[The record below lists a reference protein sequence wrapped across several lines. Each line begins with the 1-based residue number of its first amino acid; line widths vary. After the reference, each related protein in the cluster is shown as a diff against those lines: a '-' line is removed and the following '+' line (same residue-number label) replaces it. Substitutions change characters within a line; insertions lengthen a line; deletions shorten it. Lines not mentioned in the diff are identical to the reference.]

1 MSADDTLGWER
12 QPGPPVRLRFGGE
25 GELRVVAV
33 WWGPE
38 GAEMRVVR
46 WELRGAARVLYH
58 WARGQSAPDPDA
70 AADAEEPTETWVA
83 GVALERRA
91 GPTARWDSVQ
101 RQELTT
107 ADPAA
112 AAARLHGWEAGLLDR
127 AARLARRVLSSEF

>member
-1 MSADDTLGWER
+1 MSMAESPGWER
-12 QPGPPVRLRFGGE
+12 QPGPPARLRLGGE

-33 WWGPE
+33 WWGAE

-58 WARGQSAPDPDA
+58 WARGQSAPDPDP
-70 AADAEEPTETWVA
+70 EPAVRDEAWVA

-91 GPTARWDSVQ
+91 GPTARWDTVQ

-107 ADPAA
+107 ADPLA

-127 AARLARRVLSSEF
+127 AARLARRES